1 MTKKRICF
9 IAQFPPPIHGLSK
22 AVETLYD
29 SPLQNEF
36 DFERINITNNYRF
49 PERLIKIL
57 ISKADLFYFTIS
69 QSKGGNLR
77 DLIILRVIQAK
88 HKKCVIHLHGGYYR
102 HLVDRDLPAWQRKAN
117 YRAVSRA
124 DGAIVLSQSLRPI
137 FEGMVSEEKI
147 FVVPNCVDDACLISD
162 AEFEQKLTA
171 LEHKKIWHVLYLSNF
186 MKEKG
191 YPKVLEMAKLE
202 KQRVDAGAEK
212 RFHFDFAGKFF
223 KEADYRDFQNYI
235 SENQLQ
241 KDVTYHGIVSGNAK
255 RKLLKE
261 CDIFVL
267 LTRYRNEGQPI
278 SILEA
283 MGNGLYILTTDQGG
297 IPDIVKDGENGTV
310 LTRPEETDLTA
321 VLNRVH
327 LTRELMT
334 RNRVTAKSRYSQRN
348 YLENMKN
355 VFQISLTSGEGD
367 SSCASCS

>member
-49 PERLIKIL
+49 PETLIKIL

-171 LEHKKIWHVLYLSNF
+171 LEHKKIWHVLGLSNF

-241 KDVTYHGIVSGNAK
+241 NDITYHGIVSGDAK

-310 LTRPEETDLTA
+310 LTPEKEKNLSA
-321 VLNRVH
+321 VLTNLRPDA
-327 LTRELMT
+327 EISA
-334 RNRVTAKSRYSQRN
+334 RNRKYVKEHFSEARYLNDISAIFSGLI
-348 YLENMKN
+348 YLKN
-355 VFQISLTSGEGD
+355 EG
-367 SSCASCS
+367 

>member
-1 MTKKRICF
+1 
-9 IAQFPPPIHGLSK
+9 
-22 AVETLYD
+22 
-29 SPLQNEF
+29 
-36 DFERINITNNYRF
+36 
-49 PERLIKIL
+49 
-57 ISKADLFYFTIS
+57 
-69 QSKGGNLR
+69 
-77 DLIILRVIQAK
+77 
-88 HKKCVIHLHGGYYR
+88 LHGGYYR